1 MKLAAGDVG
10 LPVGIIAVFHGVG
23 QVGVDLLLGCHL
35 RLGLGQVALGGQNL
49 LAQVQQPGGGA
60 DKQGQ
65 YHQLGQ
71 EGRFFGFH
79 RRYLL
84 PTRGG
89 PSGVAHPFP
98 WISALFYTTFADN
111 GRTFLRFFRFFYT
124 ASGETLPVV

>member
-1 MKLAAGDVG
+1 MKRKIYSPGSTRPSLAAGDVG

-71 EGRFFGFH
+71 EGRFFGFTGGTSS
-79 RRYLL
+79 RRAASE
-84 PTRGG
+84 RC
-89 PSGVAHPFP
+89 SSS
-98 WISALFYTTFADN
+98 ISLDISLILYH
-111 GRTFLRFFRFFYT
+111 FRR
-124 ASGETLPVV
+124 